1 MCPDAVDIESTSTP
15 PQEPNSSLRAKVL
28 SNRRLTA
35 MGEVTLCSGFPTQ
48 LSLGLLLQLAGIE
61 TINSNGQLSLF
72 YFVTLSLIDAT
83 LILSLVWLL
92 LRLRGESIEVTLLG
106 TRPVAR
112 EMQLGLL
119 LVPGAFLIIA
129 VVFTVT
135 SNFAPVLHNVL
146 ENPLEA
152 MITSPTTA
160 IVFAGVAMIAGG
172 LREEVQRAFILHR
185 FEQHLGGAVT
195 GLVVFS
201 IVFGLGHS
209 LQGWDAAIATGLL
222 GVLWGVLYLVRRSV
236 VAPVTCHAVFNMAEV
251 LIAYSG
257 NTAT

>member
-1 MCPDAVDIESTSTP
+1 MCPDAVDMESAGTP
-15 PQEPNSSLRAKVL
+15 QQEPSSSFRDQIL
-28 SNRRLTA
+28 SNKRLTVI
-35 MGEVTLCSGFPTQ
+35 GEVALCSGFPTQ
-48 LSLGLLLQLAGIE
+48 LSLGLLLQLAGVDA
-61 TINSNGQLSLF
+61 INSRGQLSLF
-72 YFVTLSLIDAT
+72 YLVTLSLIDAT

-92 LRLRGESIEVTLLG
+92 FRVHGESIEATLLG

-112 EMQLGLL
+112 EMKLGLL
-119 LVPGAFLIIA
+119 LVPAAFLIIA
-129 VVFTVT
+129 VVSTVI
-135 SNFAPVLHNVL
+135 SNFAPLLHNVV

-152 MITSPTTA
+152 MIPSPTTA
-160 IVFAGVAMIAGG
+160 IVFAAVATIAGG

-251 LIAYSG
+251 FIAYSG
-257 NTAT
+257 NTAA